1 MQENVVALERSQMK
15 LKNRSYALHAEYK
28 GPRHTLGM
36 CFATATKVAR
46 PPLSVTLHVH
56 CLSCCSVQCTTLIVS
71 AFNGFLNQCIWNFVH
86 KVVPRCV
93 VSYGCSP
100 ITQVGYSRLCLIHPC
115 YLVFQQEEWDWTCRS
130 DCESSWCCN
139 LPELQLS
146 LTWHPGAQCVAAVYA
161 GIARTYTSYYW
172 CVVFWPVCACNCA
185 CQHALPYALHARPS

>member
-1 MQENVVALERSQMK
+1 MRFACWVQRPQTHTRNV
-15 LKNRSYALHAEYK
+15 SYLLLCHCNNGRTNAPECYVT
-28 GPRHTLGM
+28 RTLPVLL
-36 CFATATKVAR
+36 F
-46 PPLSVTLHVH
+46 S
-56 CLSCCSVQCTTLIVS
+56 QCTALIVS
-71 AFNGFLNQCIWNFVH
+71 ALNGFFSQCIWNFVH
-86 KVVPRCV
+86 KVLARCV

-100 ITQVGYSRLCLIHPC
+100 IAQVDYSLQCLLHPC
-115 YLVFQQEEWDWTCRS
+115 CPVFQQQEWDRTCRS

-146 LTWHPGAQCVAAVYA
+146 LTWHSGAQCVAAVCA